1 MTKRKEMK
9 KKLELLK
16 QKIEQDEKNVQLK
29 KIQME
34 MEIVS
39 MDTSNMSKEQQQY
52 YAKKRLE
59 ILRGG
64 LGGGF

>member
-1 MTKRKEMK
+1 MK
-9 KKLELLK
+9 KIELK
-16 QKIEQDEKNVQLK
+16 QKIEQDEKKVQLK
-29 KIQME
+29 KIHME
-34 MEIVS
+34 MEI
-39 MDTSNMSKEQQQY
+39 MGKDTSNMSEEQQQY